1 MEIKSP
7 NSTRP
12 FQHVLEPIS
21 GYISLAERLNT
32 TNEINGESFNF
43 GPLTNS
49 NYKVIDLV
57 KELSSN
63 WEDARWE
70 IINKKNKFS
79 ESKLLKL
86 NCDKALS
93 LLQWKPTLDFKQTM
107 QLTSDWYHCFYN
119 ENNFEVFNKC
129 CEQITTFSNIQKTSI
144 I

>member
-32 TNEINGESFNF
+32 KDEINGQSFNF
-43 GPLTNS
+43 GPLSNS

-57 KELSSN
+57 KELASN
-63 WEDARWE
+63 WKDARWE
-70 IINKKNKFS
+70 IFTKKNKFS

-93 LLQWKPTLDFKQTM
+93 LLEWQPTLDFQKTM
-107 QLTSDWYHCFYN
+107 QLTSDWYHSFYN
-119 ENNFEVFNKC
+119 ENNFDVFKKC
-129 CEQITTFSNIQKTSI
+129 CDQINTFSNIKKTSKN
-144 I
+144 